1 MTKLRKTATC
11 AIAAIAAA
19 AGAVV
24 YFTLD
29 PATCAVFPRCPFYV
43 LTGLKCP
50 GCGSQRALHCLLH
63 MDVIG
68 AMRHNFMLVASL
80 PLLALLAIGEL
91 LRKRRPAFYAA
102 LNNARLALTAFVVV
116 ALWWIG
122 RNVMDW

>member
-1 MTKLRKTATC
+1 MKKTHK
-11 AIAAIAAA
+11 AAICALAACVA
-19 AGAVV
+19 AVGAVV
-24 YFTLD
+24 YFEVD
-29 PATCAVFPRCPFYV
+29 PARSRLFPKCPFYV

>member
-1 MTKLRKTATC
+1 MKKTHK
-11 AIAAIAAA
+11 AAICALAACVA
-19 AGAVV
+19 AVGAVV
-24 YFTLD
+24 YFEVD
-29 PATCAVFPRCPFYV
+29 PTSSRLFPKCPFYV

-91 LRKRRPAFYAA
+91 MRKRRPAFYAA